1 MTQLFENRYNGLKN
15 KFNSSEVPIRQQ
27 AFDFFKNQG
36 LPTRKDENFKYTSL
50 QFLTKSEFS
59 SATSSVE
66 KYLPKIKENLDSHFY
81 HLVFFNGVFQPQLS
95 DQIPHLKIAPFDL
108 KADPFEDSLMAL
120 NWALSENPI
129 CLEVPDGKIVD
140 KPVQILFYNA
150 SDAPTIS
157 FPHLQI
163 IVGQKSRLTLVEN
176 YMGEGNSANN
186 AFVKV
191 IAKKSCHLTYVHYQ
205 EQDSRAYHLART
217 HFDIFQDAHVESL
230 SFSAGALVA
239 RHSQKYSLKAQGAF
253 VKSLGL
259 YVVAGHQHSDHSGL
273 IDHEVGHCT
282 SYQTYKGLL
291 KDESRAVF
299 SGKVLIRKNSQKAF
313 SEQSN
318 KNLLL
323 SNGAEVDSKPQLEI
337 YADDVQA
344 RHGSTVGQLDPEQL
358 FYLNSRGISSAKAL
372 PMLSYGFLSDVIY
385 QIEDERVVKWLTPR
399 LQKVLQD
406 LHLENL

>member
-27 AFDFFKNQG
+27 AFDFFKSQG

-59 SATSSVE
+59 SATNSVE
-66 KYLPKIKENLDSHFY
+66 KYLSKIKENLESHFY
-81 HLVFFNGVFQPQLS
+81 HLIFFNGVFQPQLS
-95 DQIPHLKIAPFDL
+95 DQIPDLKIAPFAL

-150 SDAPTIS
+150 SNAPTIS

-163 IVGQKSRLTLVEN
+163 IVGEKSRLTLIEN
-176 YMGEGNSANN
+176 YLGEGNSANN

-191 IAKKSCHLTYVHYQ
+191 TAKKSCHLTYVHCQ
-205 EQDSRAYHLART
+205 EQDSQAYHLART
-217 HFDIFQDAHVESL
+217 NFDIFQDAHVESL
-230 SFSAGALVA
+230 SFSTGALLA
-239 RHSQKYSLKAQGAF
+239 RHSQKYSLKAPGAF

-259 YVVAGHQHSDHSGL
+259 YLVAGHQHSDHSGL